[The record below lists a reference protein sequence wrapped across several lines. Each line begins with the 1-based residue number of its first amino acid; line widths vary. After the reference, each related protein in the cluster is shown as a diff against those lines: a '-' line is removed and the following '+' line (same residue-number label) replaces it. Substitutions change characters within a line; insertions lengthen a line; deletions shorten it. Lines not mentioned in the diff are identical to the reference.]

1 MGLLS
6 RSGPSGVVDAP
17 GGRRLSGLFGGD
29 GCYRSKVLRRLT
41 ALAHAPD
48 VCETENTTRDTTHGG
63 ARWPASATVC
73 RKRPPK
79 SLRPGS
85 IRLRHRLGK
94 MRAGGPPVDLASGS
108 VRRGAAVDSLDV
120 EKPGRLATSAE
131 HEASVLKRYIH
142 GYLIL
147 GSMGHWSV
155 QNAYLDCRRRPGRQG
170 SPFLVRN

>member
-6 RSGPSGVVDAP
+6 RSGPSGAVDAP

-73 RKRPPK
+73 RKRPFATHADR
-79 SLRPGS
+79 LRP
-85 IRLRHRLGK
+85 RRT
-94 MRAGGPPVDLASGS
+94 AGMLASW
-108 VRRGAAVDSLDV
+108 RRGRV
-120 EKPGRLATSAE
+120 GRTIESTKERKRDTRRKILAGACQ
-131 HEASVLKRYIH
+131 
-142 GYLIL
+142 L
-147 GSMGHWSV
+147 G
-155 QNAYLDCRRRPGRQG
+155 GRE
-170 SPFLVRN
+170 R